1 VSECVDLHCASSLK
15 TANALH
21 ALVGYRAGT
30 VGYFLSSLKQS
41 NARWQEGGFKLEVKS
56 KGVMDGDSGEST
68 EE

>member
-1 VSECVDLHCASSLK
+1 MSECVDLYCASSLK

-41 NARWQEGGFKLEVKS
+41 
-56 KGVMDGDSGEST
+56 VMLVGRREALS
-68 EE
+68 